1 MTLSAR
7 QRQEIVEAV
16 AVLRDGGLV
25 AFPTETYYGLAV
37 DPFNEQALERLFTVK
52 KRLRLK
58 PVLVLL
64 AEREQLGLLAAEIP
78 DIAGPLMDHFWPGPL
93 TMVFPARPE
102 LPALLTGGTASV
114 GVRQSPHPLA
124 IELVR
129 AFGSPLTATSANRS
143 GEEAA
148 VSGEE
153 VRRLFGAEIDLVLDG
168 GATPGRAG
176 STLIAVTRQGIH
188 RIREGCIAFREIERL
203 VGAPPLVNTR

>member
-1 MTLSAR
+1 MTPAAR
-7 QRQEIVEAV
+7 QEQEIARAA

-64 AEREQLGLLAAEIP
+64 AERRQLGLLAAEIP
-78 DIAGPLMDHFWPGPL
+78 GIARPLMDRFWPGPL
-93 TMVFPARPE
+93 TLVFPARPE

-124 IELVR
+124 TGLVR
-129 AFGSPLTATSANRS
+129 AFGAPITATSANRS

-148 VSGEE
+148 VTGEE
-153 VRRLFGAEIDLVLDG
+153 VRRLFGAEVDLVLDG
-168 GATPGRAG
+168 GATPGRTG
-176 STLIAVTRQGIH
+176 STLIAVTRQGI
-188 RIREGCIAFREIERL
+188 RPIREGRIAFREIERL
-203 VGAPPLVNTR
+203 VSVT

>member
-1 MTLSAR
+1 VTPAAR
-7 QRQEIVEAV
+7 QEQEIARAA

-64 AEREQLGLLAAEIP
+64 AERRQLGLLAAEIP
-78 DIAGPLMDHFWPGPL
+78 GIARPLMDRFWPGPL
-93 TMVFPARPE
+93 TLVFPARPE

-124 IELVR
+124 TGLVR
-129 AFGSPLTATSANRS
+129 AFGAPITATSANRS

-148 VSGEE
+148 VTGEE
-153 VRRLFGAEIDLVLDG
+153 VRRLFGAEVDLVLDG
-168 GATPGRAG
+168 GATPGRTG
-176 STLIAVTRQGIH
+176 STLIAVTRQGI
-188 RIREGCIAFREIERL
+188 RPIREGRIAFREIERL
-203 VGAPPLVNTR
+203 VSVT

>member
-7 QRQEIVEAV
+7 QQQEIAGAV

-93 TMVFPARPE
+93 TLVFPARPE

-129 AFGSPLTATSANRS
+129 AFGAPLTATSANRS

-148 VSGEE
+148 VTGEE
-153 VRRLFGAEIDLVLDG
+153 VRRLFGAEVDLVLDG

-176 STLIAVTRQGIH
+176 STLVAVTRQGIH
-188 RIREGCIAFREIERL
+188 RIREGCIAFREIEQL
-203 VGAPPLVNTR
+203 VSARPINTI